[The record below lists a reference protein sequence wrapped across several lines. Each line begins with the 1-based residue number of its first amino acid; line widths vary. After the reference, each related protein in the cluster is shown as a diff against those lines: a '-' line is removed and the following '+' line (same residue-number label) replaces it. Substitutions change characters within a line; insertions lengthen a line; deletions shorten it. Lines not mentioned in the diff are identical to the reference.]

1 VALVKDH
8 TVEKKLSEQIEAVI
22 DALTLSHTQ
31 ATLVTKTIRKQRI
44 SFGLSYSH
52 TDDDIKQ
59 MIDKMRYMKRL
70 AERREAS
77 EGIER

>member
-1 VALVKDH
+1 M
-8 TVEKKLSEQIEAVI
+8 EKKLSEQIEAVI